1 MSLLLL
7 SMSPPSAV
15 LHPVRQ
21 ARRSSAG
28 REGRRKARVGV
39 GEQPPRGGSRGEVP
53 QGCRP
58 EGPGSGA
65 GGGGDRLHGIGDGA
79 RPRIYGPEGG
89 VEEVG
94 QGGERCAQGLGV
106 LLEAPSPVPDGG
118 SREPEA
124 GGDAAVAPPGNLE

>member
-15 LHPVRQ
+15 RQ

-28 REGRRKARVGV
+28 QEGGRKARVGV

-53 QGCRP
+53 QGCRT
-58 EGPGSGA
+58 EGPGGRA
-65 GGGGDRLHGIGDGA
+65 GGGNDRLQGIGEGAAPGIDGA
-79 RPRIYGPEGG
+79 EGG

-94 QGGERCAQGLGV
+94 QGGEVAPQGFSQ
-106 LLEAPSPVPDGG
+106 LLEAP
-118 SREPEA
+118 
-124 GGDAAVAPPGNLE
+124 AP